1 MPHSVRV
8 SAAATQ
14 LVVLAGVAIAAIVVR
29 AAFDLTDWY
38 VVKAVAAFG
47 VAAILILSRI
57 EGHHPFERFGPANQ
71 ITTVRAGLVALT
83 AGALGD
89 PTVDGVAGCAAG
101 AALIATCLDGVDGFA
116 ARRSRMAGA
125 FGARFDLETDAALI
139 QVLALLV
146 WQYGKAG
153 PWVVASGL
161 LRYLFVAAGWVW
173 PWMRRPLPAS
183 FRGKLIC
190 VVQIA
195 ALTIALLPQIEPAV
209 SVWIA
214 GAGLI
219 ALCYSFVV
227 DTLWLRRQSR
237 TP

>member
-1 MPHSVRV
+1 MPHSVRL
-8 SAAATQ
+8 SAAATEA
-14 LVVLAGVAIAAIVVR
+14 VVLAGVTIAAMVVR

-38 VVKAVAAFG
+38 VVKAVAAFAL
-47 VAAILILSRI
+47 AAILILSRI
-57 EGHHPFERFGPANQ
+57 ERHHPFERFGPANQ
-71 ITTVRAGLVALT
+71 ITTVRAGLVALA
-83 AGALGD
+83 AGAVGEA
-89 PTVDGVAGCAAG
+89 TVDGVAACAAG
-101 AALIATCLDGVDGFA
+101 AALLVTCLDGVDGFA

-153 PWVVASGL
+153 PWVIASGL

-195 ALTIALLPQIEPAV
+195 ALTIALLPQTEPAV

-219 ALCYSFVV
+219 ALSYSFVV
-227 DTLWLRRQSR
+227 DTLWLWRRSR